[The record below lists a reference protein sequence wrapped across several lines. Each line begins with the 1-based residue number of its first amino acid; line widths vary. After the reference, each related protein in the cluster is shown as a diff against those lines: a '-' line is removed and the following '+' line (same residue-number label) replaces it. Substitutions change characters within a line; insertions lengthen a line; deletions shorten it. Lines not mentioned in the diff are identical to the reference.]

1 MNELKKAIEQRLSIH
16 GLKMYKMI
24 SSGGIFSSA
33 TFDERTIYNYDQLA
47 KLIENG
53 FVINQD
59 IGLWMFNAINQY
71 KEQEKHKNALALIQT
86 SRLKTIANIK
96 KEAVS
101 ELVARL
107 KINTI
112 FGKLNKKLTNAGLQV
127 AEELESIIDKKEIK

>member
-71 KEQEKHKNALALIQT
+71 KEQEKHKNALALI
-86 SRLKTIANIK
+86 
-96 KEAVS
+96 
-101 ELVARL
+101 
-107 KINTI
+107 
-112 FGKLNKKLTNAGLQV
+112 
-127 AEELESIIDKKEIK
+127 